1 MAAKEQFPPI
11 KGSLFINLE
20 NSSHSW
26 SSADWR
32 RRELR
37 PFPSTNK
44 SQTSINFGQ
53 FEDCSR
59 TSFDTPRFNFGQKSK
74 FWSKKKRNFR
84 QKILVSW
91 TFRLAIAVWHTRTY
105 KIFVTKNNVAKTKLD
120 LFWFWPAEKF
130 MLRFTKFLSF

>member
-1 MAAKEQFPPI
+1 VAAKEQFPPI

-74 FWSKKKRNFR
+74 FWSKKKFRSKNVILVKKRNFSKKWNFGQKIDMFVKNVILVKNEILSQNEIIVKNRYFR
-84 QKILVSW
+84 QKQ
-91 TFRLAIAVWHTRTY
+91 
-105 KIFVTKNNVAKTKLD
+105 NVRQK
-120 LFWFWPAEKF
+120 
-130 MLRFTKFLSF
+130 